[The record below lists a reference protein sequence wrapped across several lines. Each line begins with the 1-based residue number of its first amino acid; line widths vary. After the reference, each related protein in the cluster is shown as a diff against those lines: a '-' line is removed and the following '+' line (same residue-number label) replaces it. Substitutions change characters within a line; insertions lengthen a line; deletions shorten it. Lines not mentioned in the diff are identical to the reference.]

1 VRKKEEDEKKNVR
14 KEKQRQLFYI
24 INKLVS
30 NRIVSLLSVDQ
41 ANSVETTK
49 QELILIVLMRH
60 RIKIERE
67 REGEEK
73 KKNTKKKKK
82 TRSDSCCCPPPT
94 DNDGDDC
101 GRHTH
106 IHTDRHKHKERRKR
120 ETIAI
125 YPCLEM
131 VWEKKKK
138 RGLMSRKKE
147 NTQTVGSPSSSSKRH
162 REAQPYV
169 QNTALLCSNT

>member
-1 VRKKEEDEKKNVR
+1 MKKKNVR

-73 KKNTKKKKK
+73 NKTQRKKK
-82 TRSDSCCCPPPT
+82 D
-94 DNDGDDC
+94 
-101 GRHTH
+101 
-106 IHTDRHKHKERRKR
+106 
-120 ETIAI
+120 
-125 YPCLEM
+125 
-131 VWEKKKK
+131 
-138 RGLMSRKKE
+138 
-147 NTQTVGSPSSSSKRH
+147 
-162 REAQPYV
+162 
-169 QNTALLCSNT
+169 